1 MHGHKDVVQLL
12 LDSKA
17 QPDIA
22 NQNGITPLKSA
33 AWNGN
38 KAVVQL
44 LLSGEAEKNGTT
56 ELHEASLNGNR
67 LGTTLPK
74 WRSWNEH
81 TRSKWTNSTTLCS
94 MERSQGCGPA
104 PLGWRGWAEHSNS
117 HWRDFATFCY
127 TWKAQRCGAVVEWLS
142 NGNSNKSPSV
152 AHQNYQCSRE
162 IRSNARQTY
171 YLFSKC
177 EKICPPVW
185 TPSFLSLK
193 WGRPIDRSIV
203 RSLEPWW
210 WSTLSWVTGN
220 GKKNI
225 RRKKSRPTYL

>member
-74 WRSWNEH
+74 WRS
-81 TRSKWTNSTTLCS
+81 
-94 MERSQGCGPA
+94 
-104 PLGWRGWAEHSNS
+104 
-117 HWRDFATFCY
+117 
-127 TWKAQRCGAVVEWLS
+127 
-142 NGNSNKSPSV
+142 
-152 AHQNYQCSRE
+152 
-162 IRSNARQTY
+162 
-171 YLFSKC
+171 
-177 EKICPPVW
+177 
-185 TPSFLSLK
+185 
-193 WGRPIDRSIV
+193 
-203 RSLEPWW
+203 
-210 WSTLSWVTGN
+210 
-220 GKKNI
+220 
-225 RRKKSRPTYL
+225 